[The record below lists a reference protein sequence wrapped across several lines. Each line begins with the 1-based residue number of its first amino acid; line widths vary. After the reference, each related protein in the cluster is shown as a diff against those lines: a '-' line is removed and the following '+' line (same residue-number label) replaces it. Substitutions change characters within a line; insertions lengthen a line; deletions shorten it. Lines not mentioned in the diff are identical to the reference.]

1 VERNHRI
8 FVAGGRSF
16 VGRALLARLVASGFT
31 AVGAAGDEPDL
42 THPASV
48 DRFFERVRPDWVFV
62 VGGRTAGIAGN
73 QRFPADLM
81 VDNLQVALH
90 TIPAAW
96 RSGVRKLLYLS
107 SSCAYPKMAG
117 QPLEP
122 SSLWT
127 GPVEPTSAPY
137 AVAKLA
143 GMSLCN
149 AYRSQHGAAFVTAIG
164 ADAYGPGDDFDAE
177 NAHVAAALLRRMHE
191 AREADTPFVDV
202 WGSGAATRE
211 FIFVDD
217 LADACIFA
225 MRHYE
230 GAEPLNIGTGRYT
243 TIADLAAIVRDV
255 VGYRGEIRFDRS
267 RPDGMP
273 FKGLDS
279 SRLDG
284 LGWRAAWDLPSGLKR
299 TYEWYREQHK
309 S

>member
-1 VERNHRI
+1 
-8 FVAGGRSF
+8 
-16 VGRALLARLVASGFT
+16 
-31 AVGAAGDEPDL
+31 
-42 THPASV
+42 
-48 DRFFERVRPDWVFV
+48 
-62 VGGRTAGIAGN
+62 
-73 QRFPADLM
+73 
-81 VDNLQVALH
+81 
-90 TIPAAW
+90 
-96 RSGVRKLLYLS
+96 
-107 SSCAYPKMAG
+107 
-117 QPLEP
+117 
-122 SSLWT
+122 
-127 GPVEPTSAPY
+127 
-137 AVAKLA
+137 
-143 GMSLCN
+143 
-149 AYRSQHGAAFVTAIG
+149 
-164 ADAYGPGDDFDAE
+164 
-177 NAHVAAALLRRMHE
+177 MHE